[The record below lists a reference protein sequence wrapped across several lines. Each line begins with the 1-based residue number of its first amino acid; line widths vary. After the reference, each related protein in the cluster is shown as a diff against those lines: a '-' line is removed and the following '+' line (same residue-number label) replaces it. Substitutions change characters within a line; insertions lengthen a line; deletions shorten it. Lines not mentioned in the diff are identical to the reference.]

1 MNESIREETC
11 LLLTKFRRNNYFFND
26 FTLLKKKKLLL
37 ISIFPNMY
45 MLNWSVLKMRNRS
58 GIENTIS
65 INIYPLNRIEA
76 TNVLE
81 TRRKYTN
88 KYIP

>member
-1 MNESIREETC
+1 
-11 LLLTKFRRNNYFFND
+11 
-26 FTLLKKKKLLL
+26 
-37 ISIFPNMY
+37 MY